1 MAKLKLTMAI
11 GHYDRYLPLFDGSVS
26 PDAIDLTVLS
36 VGQAEKLKHGADR
49 NERMLQH
56 KEFDVSETSL
66 SSYLMAKAR
75 NVPLTAIPVFPRR
88 QFSQSHIWIHANAGV
103 AGPKDLVGKRVGL
116 NTFQTTLSVLAK
128 GDLQSEYGVPWR
140 EIKWYVSAE
149 EPIEFEPLHGVS
161 IQVIPHGK
169 KMGAMLEAGE
179 IDAAFVP
186 RIPAPVLRGSTLIR
200 RLFRDPKDEERR
212 YFQKNGFFP
221 IMHVIVFRD
230 EVLAAHPWTARVIM
244 DSFQQAKDMARRYYE
259 DPNWSLL
266 AWGRHLVEEEQRIL
280 GDDPWPFGI
289 ERNRN
294 NLDRFMQYSVDQ
306 GLLPKKLALEEIFHP
321 STLDT

>member
-1 MAKLKLTMAI
+1 
-11 GHYDRYLPLFDGSVS
+11 
-26 PDAIDLTVLS
+26 
-36 VGQAEKLKHGADR
+36 
-49 NERMLQH
+49 
-56 KEFDVSETSL
+56 
-66 SSYLMAKAR
+66 
-75 NVPLTAIPVFPRR
+75 
-88 QFSQSHIWIHANAGV
+88 
-103 AGPKDLVGKRVGL
+103 
-116 NTFQTTLSVLAK
+116 
-128 GDLQSEYGVPWR
+128 LQSEYGVPWR